1 MSKRPNDSND
11 NSTIFNIT
19 NNKKQKPN
27 RPEKI
32 NILGSSNEL
41 IADHVVDEDKTAI
54 KIYRS
59 VDAQHDFEPKISK
72 INSFLLKFFG
82 INSGKNNFSK
92 NVIDE
97 NGKIIPL
104 KITNTTSSRNTLHTI
119 LNYSDYSYTHSALQA
134 VIKENKNNFKQ
145 KLPTFLP
152 DILLEN
158 INHTTT
164 SIVKD
169 YPEGDILFNIIGNK
183 NDFQLKADILR
194 EYLGIDIDTQYVKDS
209 ANIPTQVFQNIFK
222 KQDGSIGTDYSYF
235 SEILDPSSEQSDM
248 KNDSVQI
255 TLLYTYLDD
264 SKPLYIT
271 LRKHKLGDDKGNRKE
286 HGKWYYAFHT
296 NTKIPQTFHEYEFGY
311 NTKNGS
317 FSAPSIETAS
327 EYILRKL
334 DDKKL
339 SAKILKVKNAVK
351 RGTNKIKAAIGLS
364 MTKED
369 KKNLHKLGIFDDF
382 YDKIFTAIQ
391 NVYAPTTLTDE
402 QKKQIVLSFKT
413 IGDQM
418 YLYDSILLDN
428 IVKGNDGNSAWMITG
443 DTFLRDYSIYTKSCN
458 ILSPVKIGKDKGM
471 RSMMV
476 YLKPYNISAEDR
488 ERKEEERIKEEQIK
502 KKQLNDYIIATV
514 NDHDIFISGNGIDTE
529 WFTTKKKDLLT
540 TIGFLLKLEP
550 ETSNRKNLH
559 YIIQDDQ
566 RDPPQRFHKFSII
579 LIYYSFIILWQML
592 ENFEDTHN
600 YITTMNLINENIN
613 NDIKK
618 LKLHYDNL
626 NNLCTK
632 FKDLHTKISI
642 IIPDDKEKTDIET
655 DDNTDPIKNFIE
667 SSFTFLDEFTYTRTR
682 TQDTF
687 KYTFGN
693 IFNIEHPIK
702 KPESGG
708 RGGFS
713 YFGKNDLT
721 IFTTFI
727 DNLIVEIT
735 QIFKTGRY
743 LRYMQTK
750 FIDYNISKKYIDYN
764 IQQIIEEKDAM
775 VEGGGDPR
783 TIFHKMKK
791 QDPLD
796 INFLKNHYLEE
807 LKTSFDEIKYGV
819 SENKIDNILD
829 KLISDLDYDDNNEID
844 EVDVKTIFKMSDKKL
859 IDENYINNVHNL
871 ESNKLDNCLNMIEIY
886 DILMDIG
893 INYLPNIDIQGEIKK
908 QLEKHITPDST
919 TITDM
924 DGGKKNK
931 TRRKKYKKNKTI
943 KHKIK
948 NKKKSFKLK
957 KKLKQSRKN

>member
-1 MSKRPNDSND
+1 MSKRTNDNYS
-11 NSTIFNIT
+11 NSTIFNST
-19 NNKKQKPN
+19 NKKQKLN

-32 NILGSSNEL
+32 NRLNNSENNKL
-41 IADHVVDEDKTAI
+41 IADHVTDIDKTAI

-72 INSFLLKFFG
+72 LNSFLLKFFG

-119 LNYSDYSYTHSALQA
+119 LNYSDYSYTHSGLDA
-134 VIKENKNNFKQ
+134 IIRENDNKFKQ

-152 DILLEN
+152 DILLGN
-158 INHTTT
+158 INPT

-183 NDFQLKADILR
+183 NEFQLKADILR
-194 EYLGIDIDTQYVKDS
+194 EYLGIEFDTQYVKDS

-222 KQDGSIGTDYSYF
+222 KQGGSEGGSEGVDYSYF
-235 SEILDPSSEQSDM
+235 SEILDPSSEKSDM

-271 LRKHKLGDDKGNRKE
+271 LRKDKLGDDNDNRKQ

-296 NTKIPQTFHEYEFGY
+296 NTKIPQTVDLYEFGY

-327 EYILRKL
+327 EYILREL
-334 DDKKL
+334 DKNTTA
-339 SAKILKVKNAVK
+339 AKILKVKNAVK

-391 NVYAPTTLTDE
+391 KLYAPTTLTDE

-428 IVKGNDGNSAWMITG
+428 IVTGKDGNSAWMITG

-476 YLKPYNISAEDR
+476 YLKPYNISIEDIQR
-488 ERKEEERIKEEQIK
+488 IEAERKKKTEEQIK
-502 KKQLNDYIIATV
+502 KLNDNIIATV
-514 NDHDIFISGNGIDTE
+514 KDHDIFIISNGIDAE
-529 WFTTKKKDLLT
+529 WFTTKKTFLLT
-540 TIGFLLKLEP
+540 TIDFLLELKP
-550 ETSNRKNLH
+550 ENSTRKNLH

-579 LIYYSFIILWQML
+579 LIYYSFIILLQML
-592 ENFEDTHN
+592 ENFEDTSN
-600 YITTMNLINENIN
+600 YISKSTIDENIN
-613 NDIKK
+613 NDIEK
-618 LKLHYDNL
+618 LKLYYNNL
-626 NNLCTK
+626 NK
-632 FKDLHTKISI
+632 LHTNFKELYNIINKI
-642 IIPDDKEKTDIET
+642 KTD
-655 DDNTDPIKNFIE
+655 NKQNFIE
-667 SSFTFLDEFTYTRTR
+667 SSFTFLDEFTYTKTR
-682 TQDTF
+682 TKDTF
-687 KYTFGN
+687 KYTFGD
-693 IFNIEHPIK
+693 IFNIEHPIN
-702 KPESGG
+702 KPEKGLH
-708 RGGFS
+708 RGFS

-750 FIDYNISKKYIDYN
+750 FIDYNISKKYIHTN

-775 VEGGGDPR
+775 VEGGGDPP
-783 TIFHKMKK
+783 TIFDKMKK
-791 QDPLD
+791 KDPLYE
-796 INFLKNHYLEE
+796 LKNHYLEE
-807 LKTSFDEIKYGV
+807 LKTSFDEIKYDIAGSEV
-819 SENKIDNILD
+819 SIILD
-829 KLISDLDYDDNNEID
+829 KLISDLDYDDKD
-844 EVDVKTIFKMSDKKL
+844 EVGVD
-859 IDENYINNVHNL
+859 IDENYINNVHRL
-871 ESNKLDNCLNMIEIY
+871 EDDKLNNCLNMIEIY

-893 INYLPNIDIQGEIKK
+893 INYLPDIDIQGEIQK
-908 QLEKHITPDST
+908 QLKKHITPDS
-919 TITDM
+919 DSVV
-924 DGGKKNK
+924 DVLGGKKNK